1 MFKDIVWKI
10 SSIDW
15 LVVLIVATGVNG
27 VSLLDLTDL
36 QLVHSLQTDAVQLN
50 LYSHISQNLLVEN
63 YDWNDA

>member
-36 QLVHSLQTDAVQLN
+36 QLVHSLQTDAVQRN
-50 LYSHISQNLLVEN
+50 ISQNLLVEN

>member
-15 LVVLIVATGVNG
+15 LVVLIVAAGVNG
-27 VSLLDLTDL
+27 VIDLTDL
-36 QLVHSLQTDAVQLN
+36 QLVHSLQTDAVQRN
-50 LYSHISQNLLVEN
+50 ISQNLLVEN